1 MVEMFG
7 LLGAHPEL
15 VSDIKIVHGIEGSA
29 PEISRDTAEGLVF
42 TKHVIQPRLSEVRG
56 DIQALFR
63 VVQLLARK
71 AGIPDQEI
79 EEACATPPPSDDES

>member
-1 MVEMFG
+1 MMEMFG

-15 VSDIKIVHGIEGSA
+15 VSDIKIVHGIEGLA

-42 TKHVIQPRLSEVRG
+42 TKHVIEPRLSAVRG

-71 AGIPDQEI
+71 AGIPEQEI
-79 EEACATPPPSDDES
+79 EEACATPPSSDDES